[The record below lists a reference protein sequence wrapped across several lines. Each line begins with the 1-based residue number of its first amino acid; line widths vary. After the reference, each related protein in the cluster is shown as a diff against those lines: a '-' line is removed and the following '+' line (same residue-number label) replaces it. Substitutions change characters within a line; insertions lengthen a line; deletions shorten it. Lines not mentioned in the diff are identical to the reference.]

1 MNARIAALCL
11 GSALFALG
19 CGDKADDSETGSE
32 VTTSGS
38 TTASGGT
45 TATTTATDGTTPATC
60 GTTHEVTTTD
70 DSSDM
75 EVYMDFSPEDITI
88 AVGDCVRFVMSDTHN
103 AVEVSQDNYD
113 NLIGTA
119 LDGGFEVQYGETAEV
134 YFGEAGTHY
143 YVCQPHVRGE
153 MIGTITVE

>member
-45 TATTTATDGTTPATC
+45 TTTATDGTTPATC

-75 EVYMDFSPEDITI
+75 EVYMDFSPEDLTI

-103 AVEVSQDNYD
+103 AVEVSAENYD
-113 NLIGTA
+113 NRSGTP
-119 LDGGFEVQYGETAEV
+119 LDGGFEVQFGETAV
-134 YFGEAGTHY
+134 VSFDEAGTHY
-143 YVCQPHVRGE
+143 YVCQPHIQMDMV
-153 MIGTITVE
+153 GTITVQ